1 MHLGDSSFLASQ
13 CLRITCKMGPRQRHK
28 SYAKAGIS
36 FSLLNNNEEGLPA
49 VQLRMTWRSCG
60 GLQAC

>member
-1 MHLGDSSFLASQ
+1 MLLGDSSFLASQ

-28 SYAKAGIS
+28 PYAKADILH
-36 FSLLNNNEEGLPA
+36 SLLNESEEGLPA
-49 VQLRMTWRSCG
+49 VQLRMIWRSYG